1 MTQAAAPF
9 AHPLL
14 HVPTPA
20 AWIARAC
27 ASPDV
32 LLIDH
37 ANCEK
42 KAASTALA
50 LMFAY
55 AEDLELT
62 GKMSRLARE
71 ELRHYEQV
79 AKLIRGLGVVPQ
91 RLAPGRYAERL
102 RRLVARSEPQ
112 REVDLMI
119 CGAFIEARSCE
130 RFAVLGEAIGSP
142 LRGAVPRTAQ
152 CRGASL
158 SGIPGPRAP
167 RRATGGRGLG
177 GANSAVCRARGG
189 VDHAARR
196 GVPFSLRAAVVL
208 PSRARRPG
216 SIPLSR
222 QGLEFGSI
230 VIPPQQTALIVP
242 IAEHDA
248 RAGAAVDLKG
258 MDGGAVCMAVQ

>member
-1 MTQAAAPF
+1 VSRAAAAF
-9 AHPLL
+9 THPLL
-14 HVPTPA
+14 RVPTPA
-20 AWIARAC
+20 GWIARAC
-27 ASPDV
+27 EMSDV

-79 AKLIRGLGVVPQ
+79 AKLIRSLRVTPQ

-102 RRLVARSEPQ
+102 RRLVAKAEPH

-130 RFAVLGEAIGSP
+130 RFAALAPAIGAP
-142 LRGAVPRTAQ
+142 LSDLFQ
-152 CRGASL
+152 
-158 SGIPGPRAP
+158 
-167 RRATGGRGLG
+167 GLHN
-177 GANSAVCRARGG
+177 AEARHHK
-189 VDHAARR
+189 VYLDLAAR
-196 GVPFSLRAAVVL
+196 AAK
-208 PSRARRPG
+208 
-216 SIPLSR
+216 
-222 QGLEFGSI
+222 
-230 VIPPQQTALIVP
+230 
-242 IAEHDA
+242 
-248 RAGAAVDLKG
+248 RAGVALQMRIDEFAALEAELITAPDAVFRFHSGPPAAEVD
-258 MDGGAVCMAVQ
+258 

>member
-1 MTQAAAPF
+1 MGESF

-14 HVPTPA
+14 RVPTPA
-20 AWIARAC
+20 AWVARAC
-27 ASPDV
+27 ASADL

-62 GKMSRLARE
+62 DKMSRLARE

-79 AKLIRGLGVVPQ
+79 AKLIRSMKVAPQ

-102 RRLVARSEPQ
+102 RRLVAKTEPQ

-130 RFAVLGEAIGSP
+130 RFAALGEAIGGP
-142 LRGAVPRTAQ
+142 LGGLFQGLHNAEARHYRVYLDLA
-152 CRGASL
+152 
-158 SGIPGPRAP
+158 
-167 RRATGGRGLG
+167 RRA
-177 GANSAVCRARGG
+177 AKRAG
-189 VDHAARR
+189 
-196 GVPFSLRAAVVL
+196 VVL
-208 PSRARRPG
+208 EARVEQFAALEAELITLPDPVFRFHSGP
-216 SIPLSR
+216 PLLTR
-222 QGLEFGSI
+222 
-230 VIPPQQTALIVP
+230 
-242 IAEHDA
+242 
-248 RAGAAVDLKG
+248 
-258 MDGGAVCMAVQ
+258 